1 MKRYITLFSLVLIL
15 SVTALGCQ
23 SIKRMGTHPY
33 YVQITTDG
41 QLKDKRFEY
50 NLQGFDEEG
59 KEKTMS
65 FTAEK
70 QLRKDAY
77 LKLFYDGDKGV
88 KTWEEVKNED
98 LPKKVKEKMQGK

>member
-1 MKRYITLFSLVLIL
+1 MKRYITPFSLALIL
-15 SVTALGCQ
+15 G
-23 SIKRMGTHPY
+23 IKRMGPHPY

-41 QLKDKRFEY
+41 QLKGKRFEY
-50 NLQGFDEEG
+50 NLQGFDEKG

-65 FTAEK
+65 FTTEK

-77 LKLFYDGDKGV
+77 VKLFYDKDRGV

-98 LPKKVKEKMQGK
+98 LPKKVKEKLQGK